1 MSAKLINIALDL
13 ETLSTREDAA
23 IIQIGACIP
32 VFDRQYIP
40 VDMQESSYEFEAT
53 IAYEQCITS
62 DFHQDTQT
70 MEWWEKQ
77 DPSTRSI
84 VFSGQDSYIDAFD
97 SFSFWIASLKSNGAD
112 VAIWGNGSDFD
123 NRLLSYSLDS
133 LGYHRVWNYQNNR
146 DLRTLKALFP
156 LASSPLGKVEL
167 ITGVDER
174 KHTAL
179 GDARYEARLIDIT
192 RSAYGIAAL

>member
-13 ETLSTREDAA
+13 ETLSTQENAA
-23 IIQIGACIP
+23 IIQIGCCIP
-32 VFDRQYIP
+32 EFDRIHLP
-40 VDMQESSYEFEAT
+40 PDMRETSYEFEVT
-53 IAYEQCITS
+53 ISYDACVNS
-62 DFHQDTQT
+62 DFHMSKST
-70 MEWWEKQ
+70 MEWWDKQ
-77 DPSTRSI
+77 DPKVKKQ

-97 SFSFWIASLKSNGAD
+97 AFSFWIASVKSGGAD

-133 LGYHRVWNYQNNR
+133 LGYHNVWSFRNNR

-156 LASSPLGKVEL
+156 AEIQTNDSE
-167 ITGVDER
+167 I

-179 GDARYEARLIDIT
+179 GDARYEARLINTIHT
-192 RSAYGIAAL
+192 VYIAAGGL

>member
-1 MSAKLINIALDL
+1 MSATLINIALDL

-32 VFDRQYIP
+32 NFDRP
-40 VDMQESSYEFEAT
+40 NVPLGLSCEFEST
-53 IAYEQCITS
+53 IKYEDCLS
-62 DFHQDTQT
+62 SEFHVDHAT
-70 MEWWEKQ
+70 MEWWDKQ
-77 DPSTRSI
+77 NPQVKRY

-97 SFSFWIASLKSNGAD
+97 HFKFWIDSIRSNGQE

-133 LGYHRVWNYQNNR
+133 LGYHDVWSFRNNR
-146 DLRTLKALFP
+146 DLRTLKALHP
-156 LASSPLGKVEL
+156 VSIEL
-167 ITGVDER
+167 DPAAEI

-179 GDARYEARLIDIT
+179 GDARYEARILHAT
-192 RSAYGIAAL
+192 QKLYKLENL